1 MKKKQTKRSNFGRF
15 YVSWL
20 TANDISV
27 NKAFTEYGKSRATFE
42 YLLTREPEQMQGQS
56 LEKLAKIVNVSLGY
70 LLSAYEKERVEQE
83 GYGEQK
89 EV

>member
-20 TANDISV
+20 MAKDISV
-27 NKAFTEYGKSRATFE
+27 NNAFAEYGKSRATFE

-56 LEKLAKIVNVSLGY
+56 LEKLAKIVGVSLGY
-70 LLSAYEKERVEQE
+70 LLSAYEKERAGSE
-83 GYGEQK
+83 EQK
-89 EV
+89 VKKEV